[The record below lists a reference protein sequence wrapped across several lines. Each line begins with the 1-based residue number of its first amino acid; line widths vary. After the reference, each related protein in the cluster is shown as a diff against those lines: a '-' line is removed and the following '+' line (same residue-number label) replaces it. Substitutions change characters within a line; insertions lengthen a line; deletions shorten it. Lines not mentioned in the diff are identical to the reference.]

1 MVPAVVTAV
10 LMLAVGGLVAAEIIS
25 ALLGMPLRVVPYDRM
40 LAWASSTPW
49 RSPQAL
55 GAATLLTALGLL
67 LILLALIPGRPGT
80 VPVRTGDPDLIV
92 GVRRR
97 GFTGALAHAADRVP
111 GVEHSRVRLAGRTAR
126 VTARTTLR
134 DASGLP
140 EAVRQAVHARIEE
153 LSPVHDHPV
162 TVRLRGR

>member
-1 MVPAVVTAV
+1 
-10 LMLAVGGLVAAEIIS
+10 MLVIGGLVATEVIS
-25 ALLGMPLRVVPYDRM
+25 ALLGSPVRVVPYDRM
-40 LAWASSTPW
+40 FAWAASTPW

-67 LILLALIPGRPGT
+67 LVLFALIPGRSRT

-92 GVRRR
+92 GMRPR
-97 GFTGALAHAADRVP
+97 GFTGALAHAANRVP
-111 GVEHSRVRLAGRTAR
+111 GVEHARVRLVGRTAQ

-134 DASGLP
+134 DTSGLP

-162 TVRLRGR
+162 NVRLRGR